1 MSARPPHRERT
12 LSHRAGHSAPG
23 APPHA
28 RAHDAAARTADPGD
42 DGTDGLLVSQV
53 IRTGE
58 FQAWVPALGRH
69 SLGAGP
75 IRPSEGL

>member
-42 DGTDGLLVSQV
+42 DGTDGLLGSQV
-53 IRTGE
+53 IRT
-58 FQAWVPALGRH
+58 R
-69 SLGAGP
+69 
-75 IRPSEGL
+75 